1 MSQFGLLDWLVVA
14 AYFAAVLAVA
24 AWAARKDRRE
34 TRSAATEDYFLA
46 GRNVGWFVVG
56 ASVFA
61 SNIGSEHLVGLAGSG
76 AATGLAVAQFEII
89 AGLALLLLGWLFVPF
104 YLSSGVFTMPEFLER
119 RYSAGPRT
127 YLATISVIAYVL
139 TKISV
144 TIAAGGIVFETL
156 MGIEFWTGAAATVVL
171 TGLYTLWGG
180 LRAVLWTDA
189 VQTVVMLTGS
199 ALLVLIGLST
209 VGGWQAMVASLPDG
223 TMSLWKPA
231 DHPDFPWSGI
241 LLGAPILAI
250 WYWCTDQFI
259 VQRTLSARSVSDARK
274 AVIFA
279 GYLKQL
285 PMFLFVLP
293 GVIAM
298 ALVQQGALDLER
310 TDGALPALI
319 GTLLPVGLKGLMGA
333 ALLAALM
340 SSLSSV
346 FNSVATLLTVDI
358 YARLKP
364 GASERAKVAFGRA
377 GVAVMVG
384 LGLAWIPLIN
394 VISGGLYTYLQSV
407 QAYLA
412 PPIAA
417 VFLLGVL
424 WKRANSAGAI
434 ATLGVG
440 FVLGMG
446 RLVLEASQVDAGVF
460 TAINFL
466 HFAFLLFCLSVAV
479 LVVTSLATAPPP
491 AEKVARL
498 TVGTLTPEVAAE
510 VAADRT
516 RDLALSA
523 GLLLLIAILWVVFA

>member
-1 MSQFGLLDWLVVA
+1 
-14 AYFAAVLAVA
+14 
-24 AWAARKDRRE
+24 
-34 TRSAATEDYFLA
+34 
-46 GRNVGWFVVG
+46 
-56 ASVFA
+56 
-61 SNIGSEHLVGLAGSG
+61 
-76 AATGLAVAQFEII
+76 
-89 AGLALLLLGWLFVPF
+89 
-104 YLSSGVFTMPEFLER
+104 
-119 RYSAGPRT
+119 
-127 YLATISVIAYVL
+127 
-139 TKISV
+139 
-144 TIAAGGIVFETL
+144 
-156 MGIEFWTGAAATVVL
+156 
-171 TGLYTLWGG
+171 
-180 LRAVLWTDA
+180 
-189 VQTVVMLTGS
+189 
-199 ALLVLIGLST
+199 
-209 VGGWQAMVASLPDG
+209 
-223 TMSLWKPA
+223 MSLWKPV
-231 DHPDFPWSGI
+231 DHPDFPWTGI

-259 VQRTLSARSVSDARK
+259 VQRTLSAKSVADARK

-298 ALVQQGALDLER
+298 ALVQQGALDLPR

-319 GTLLPVGLKGLMGA
+319 ALLLPAGLKGLMGA

-364 GASERAKVAFGRA
+364 DASERAKVAFGRA

-384 LGLAWIPLIN
+384 LGLLWIPLIN

-424 WKRANSAGAI
+424 WKRANSQGAI
-434 ATLGVG
+434 ATLAIG
-440 FVLGMG
+440 FVIGMG
-446 RLVLEASQVDAGVF
+446 RLVLEASQVDAGIF

-466 HFAFLLFCLSVAV
+466 HFAFLLFCVSLAV
-479 LVVTSLATAPPP
+479 LVAVSLATAPPP
-491 AEKVARL
+491 PEKVERL
-498 TVGTLTPEVAAE
+498 TVGSLTPEVEAQVAE
-510 VAADRT
+510 DRS

-523 GLLLLIAILWVVFA
+523 GLLLLIAILWVIFA

>member
-1 MSQFGLLDWLVVA
+1 LNGFAALDWLVVA

-24 AWAARKDRRE
+24 AWAARRDRAE
-34 TRSAATEDYFLA
+34 KASAATEDYFLA

-127 YLATISVIAYVL
+127 YLATISIIAYVL

-199 ALLVLIGLST
+199 ALLVFIGLAT
-209 VGGWQAMVASLPDG
+209 VGGWEAMVASVPEG
-223 TMSLWKPA
+223 TMSLWRPA
-231 DHPDFPWSGI
+231 NHPDFPWTGI

-259 VQRTLSARSVSDARK
+259 VQRTLSARSVADARK

-298 ALVQQGALDLER
+298 ALVQQGALDLPR

-319 GTLLPVGLKGLMGA
+319 GLLLPVGLKGLMGA

-364 GASERAKVAFGRA
+364 DASERAKVTFGRA
-377 GVAVMVG
+377 GVAVMVL

-394 VISGGLYTYLQSV
+394 VISGGIYTYLQSV

-424 WKRANSAGAI
+424 WRRANSQGAI
-434 ATLGVG
+434 ATLAVG
-440 FVLGMG
+440 FVIGMG
-446 RLVLEASQVDAGVF
+446 RLVLEAGQVDAGLF
-460 TAINFL
+460 TSVNFL
-466 HFAFLLFCLSVAV
+466 HFAFILFCISVVV
-479 LVVTSLATAPPP
+479 LVIVSLATAPPP
-491 AEKVARL
+491 PEKVDRL
-498 TVGTLTPEVAAE
+498 TVGSLTPEVEAE
-510 VAADRT
+510 VAEDRS